1 MNIWLAVVY
10 ITAFLLA
17 AVGLSFLIRWYLT
30 RLVDRRIEGFQN
42 DLISRQ
48 VDEVENM
55 YRQMRGWR
63 HDFRN
68 HIQTMLILME
78 NGENQRLK
86 EYLEGLNADLTEVDQ
101 VLKTGNV
108 MADAILNSKLSLA
121 RAKGIAVNAKAK
133 VPDRMRMDNAIEA
146 CLRIEE
152 PEKRFIRVYI
162 GIMKQQLYISVTNSM
177 GKRPEKTGGRFLSS
191 KSGRDEMARFGFGL
205 MRIDVI
211 AEQNGGYVNRQNE
224 EGVFATEVMLPL

>member
-1 MNIWLAVVY
+1 MSIWLAVVY

-121 RAKGIAVNAKAK
+121 RAKGIAVNTKAK
-133 VPDRMRMDNAIEA
+133 VPDRMRISDVNLCAMLGNLLDNAIEA

-177 GKRPEKTGGRFLSS
+177 GKDLRKQAAVFCPRKEDGMKWPVLA
-191 KSGRDEMARFGFGL
+191 SGSCGL
-205 MRIDVI
+205 MS
-211 AEQNGGYVNRQNE
+211 
-224 EGVFATEVMLPL
+224 